1 MSAAHKENTM
11 SAAHK
16 ENTMAAAHKEN
27 TMAAAPKENTMAAA
41 PKENTMANDNLS
53 NNNSNY
59 ISDPNLIENDISMFQ
74 ETKTCDLFN
83 KLNSH
88 RDSKKRLMDIY
99 LKTHNGMEEY
109 YNKYL
114 ECLDTLLE
122 KDTNRLHY
130 LEDPQFNSGLSP
142 RQKKLNE
149 MKLRRNIRKNKKKL
163 KQICTRTEK
172 GFCEKNKTP
181 KETLTEGIDVCQK
194 HRMCM
199 GLNVSIGNIPSDSKM
214 FMKDIS
220 KTFLGPLMKNN
231 T

>member
-1 MSAAHKENTM
+1 M
-11 SAAHK
+11 
-16 ENTMAAAHKEN
+16 
-27 TMAAAPKENTMAAA
+27 AAPKENTMAA
-41 PKENTMANDNLS
+41 PKENTMD
-53 NNNSNY
+53 NNNNNDYNNTSNY
-59 ISDPNLIENDISMFQ
+59 ISDPTLIENDISMFQ

-83 KLNSH
+83 KLNSY

-114 ECLDTLLE
+114 ECLDKLLE

-130 LEDPQFNSGLSP
+130 LEDTKFNSGLSP

-163 KQICTRTEK
+163 KKICTRTEK
-172 GFCEKNKTP
+172 VFCEKNKTP

-199 GLNVSIGNIPSDSKM
+199 GLNVSLGNIPSNSKM

-220 KTFLGPLMKNN
+220 KTFLGPLMKNS